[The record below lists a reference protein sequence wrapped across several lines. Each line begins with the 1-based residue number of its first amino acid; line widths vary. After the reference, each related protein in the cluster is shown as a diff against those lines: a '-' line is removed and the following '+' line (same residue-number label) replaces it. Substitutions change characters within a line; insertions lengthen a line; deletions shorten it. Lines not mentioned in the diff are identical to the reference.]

1 VNKSVIGLALGLACA
16 LAALGVGRLPFVR
29 TIELKTYDGRMRL
42 AADPAGARREIVLVA
57 INEDSLRR
65 LEPIVG
71 RWPWPRLVHAQ
82 LLNFLARGPAKVI
95 AYDVIFTERDKHRFD
110 VQGEEWT
117 GEESDR
123 ELADATVRA
132 GTVVHIADAVAEPLE
147 HDAGTRRTLPPIP
160 GGDIRL
166 DGTVEERPVV
176 TLPIPGLLEGARA
189 IGHNFVVLDPDGPLR
204 RSVPFI
210 RAGGRWIP
218 SLGVAAAIQ
227 ALAVAPNQVRLD
239 PKGLWIG
246 DRFLPLVEQEIPSY
260 YDDVRS
266 ARRALI
272 NYRAGVSADEH
283 GASTY
288 REYAFY
294 DLFYSEQ
301 QLLAGQKPQI
311 DPAVFKDKIV
321 MVGATA
327 PALDDLF
334 TVPFSGKMPGAQV
347 HAAVVDDILSRR
359 PLAPASW
366 TVSSAVTI
374 AAGLA
379 LGLVAVALG
388 PWAAL
393 GVATAGSAG
402 LAAALTVVFA
412 RGTWVSLTEPLVAI
426 ALATLSGVT
435 YQYVVEGREKRR
447 VKQMFGR
454 YVSRDVYEQLMQDPA
469 LARLGGQRRDMSVL
483 FSDIRG
489 FTTVSEAG
497 APEEIVG
504 QLNEY
509 FSRMVPLVFENRGT
523 VDKFVGDMIMALF
536 GAPLGDPDHADHAV
550 KTAIAM
556 VAALRQMNDAW
567 TAAGRAALDIGV
579 GINSGD
585 MVAGNIGSET
595 IMSYTVIGDN
605 VNLGSRLE
613 SLNKNYGTRIIIS
626 EATRSRLKGQYDIR
640 PLGAATVKGKTR
652 AVDIYEVV
660 VPSPLP
666 AEAGDAV
673 HG

>member
-16 LAALGVGRLPFVR
+16 VAALGVGRLPFVR

-42 AADPAGARREIVLVA
+42 AADPAGAGRDIVLVA

-82 LLNFLARGPAKVI
+82 LLNFLARGPAKVV

-123 ELADATVRA
+123 ALADATARA
-132 GTVVHIADAVAEPLE
+132 RRVVHIADAVAEPLE
-147 HDAGTRRTLPPIP
+147 RDTGGAPVLPPLP
-160 GGDIRL
+160 GGDFRL
-166 DGTVEERPVV
+166 DGTIEERPVV

-227 ALAVAPNQVRLD
+227 ALGVGPNQVRLD
-239 PKGLWIG
+239 REGLWIG
-246 DRFLPLVEQEIPSY
+246 DRLLPLVEQEIPSY
-260 YDDVRS
+260 YGELRRG
-266 ARRALI
+266 RRALV

-301 QLLAGQKPQI
+301 QLLGGQKPQI

-334 TVPFSGKMPGAQV
+334 TVPFPGKMPGAQV

-359 PLAPASW
+359 PLVPARWS
-366 TVSSAVTI
+366 VSAAVTI
-374 AAGLA
+374 ASGIT
-379 LGLVAVALG
+379 LGMVAVALG

-393 GVATAGSAG
+393 GVAAAGSAA
-402 LAAALTVVFA
+402 LAVALTAVFA
-412 RGTWVSLTEPLVAI
+412 RGTWVTLTEPLGAI

-435 YQYVVEGREKRR
+435 YQYMVEGREKRR

-454 YVSRDVYEQLMQDPA
+454 YVSRDVYEQLMQDPS
-469 LARLGGQRRDMSVL
+469 LARLGGQRREMSVL

-497 APEEIVG
+497 APEAIVG

-536 GAPLGDPDHADHAV
+536 GAPLADPDHADHAV
-550 KTAIAM
+550 KTAIEM
-556 VAALRQMNDAW
+556 VAALRDMNATW
-567 TAAGRAALDIGV
+567 IAAGRSALDIGV

-585 MVAGNIGSET
+585 MVAGNIGSES

-613 SLNKNYGTRIIIS
+613 SLNKNYGTRIIVS

-640 PLGAATVKGKTR
+640 PLGPVTVKGKTR

-666 AEAGDAV
+666 AEFGDAA

>member
-1 VNKSVIGLALGLACA
+1 VKKSLIGAVLGLACA
-16 LAALGVGRLPFVR
+16 LAALALGRVPFVR
-29 TIELKTYDGRMRL
+29 TVELKTYDGRMRL
-42 AADPAGARREIVLVA
+42 AADPHTARQDIVIVA

-65 LEPIVG
+65 LEPVVG

-82 LLNFLARGPAKVI
+82 VLNFLARGSARVI
-95 AYDVIFTERDKHRFD
+95 AYDVMFTERDKRRFD
-110 VQGEEWT
+110 LQGEEWT

-123 ELADATVRA
+123 ELADATTRA
-132 GTVVHIADAVAEPLE
+132 GNLVHVADAVAEPLE
-147 HDAGTRRTLPPIP
+147 REARAARPVPVLP
-160 GGDIRL
+160 GGQYRL
-166 DGTVEERPVV
+166 DDSVEERPIV
-176 TLPIPGLLEGARA
+176 TLPIQSVLDGSRA
-189 IGHNFVVLDPDGPLR
+189 IGHNFVVYDPDGPLR

-218 SLGVAAAIQ
+218 SLGVATAIQ
-227 ALAVAPNQVRLD
+227 VLGLTPDQVRLD
-239 PKGLWIG
+239 GEGLWLG
-246 DRFLPLVEQEIPSY
+246 DRRLPLIEQEIPSFY
-260 YDDVRS
+260 GERRTS
-266 ARRALI
+266 RRALI
-272 NYRAGVSADEH
+272 NYRGGVSSDDR
-283 GASTY
+283 GTSTY
-288 REYAFY
+288 REFTFY
-294 DLFYSEQ
+294 DLFYAEQ
-301 QLLAGQKPQI
+301 QLLAGETPQV
-311 DPAVFKDKIV
+311 DPAVFKDTIV

-334 TVPFSGKMPGAQV
+334 TTPFPGKMPGAQM
-347 HAAVVDDILSRR
+347 HAAVVDDILSAR
-359 PLAPASW
+359 PLRQAPW
-366 TVSSAVTI
+366 GVSALVTL
-374 AAGLA
+374 AAGLT
-379 LGLVAVALG
+379 LGIVGVALG

-393 GVATAGSAG
+393 GVALAGSAG
-402 LAAALTVVFA
+402 LAGALTMAFS
-412 RGTWVSLTEPLVAI
+412 RGVWLSLTEPLIAV

-435 YQYVVEGREKRR
+435 YQYMVEGREKRR

-454 YVSRDVYEQLMQDPA
+454 YVSRDVYDQLMQDPS

-497 APEEIVG
+497 EPEEIVG

-509 FSRMVPLVFENRGT
+509 FSRMVPLVFANRGT

-536 GAPLGDPDHADHAV
+536 GAPLVDADHADHAV
-550 KTAIAM
+550 LAAVQM
-556 VAALRQMNDAW
+556 VEELKRMNDEW
-567 TAAGRAALDIGV
+567 VAAGRPALDIGV

-613 SLNKNYGTRIIIS
+613 SLNKNYHTRIIVS
-626 EATRSRLKGQYDIR
+626 EATRSRLKGRYDVR
-640 PLGAATVKGKTR
+640 PLGSVTVKGKTK

-666 AEAGDAV
+666 PGAGGQD
-673 HG
+673 